1 MANKR
6 QIYLHGGQ
14 MHITKENTAVY
25 SVIQG
30 RVLVYLF
37 PCTEGKNG
45 RKLMLYE
52 AGEEELLPSLCAD
65 HELLGSW
72 RIGFVALEQ
81 AVIEQ
86 VSAST
91 HQINADAG
99 REEFAKKAGVY
110 QPDAGDFA
118 EQLIEAYNINIIKE
132 EGYIYATAREQ
143 EHTYEQGLQIS
154 YDLFRRGGNKRVT
167 PESGNRIYDAVAYLC
182 DHLEISIVSFDKLV
196 ESCGRR
202 FRVEDIAHVSHFSIR
217 EIVLDENWYRRDCG
231 ALLAYTEE
239 QNHPVVCI
247 PISPGKYT
255 AYDAVSKKRCVVNE
269 KYAAALKPKGYVF
282 YRPFPNKP
290 MKLKDLFSF
299 GMKGVYKSD
308 LVRLVV
314 YSLLGTLIG
323 LLMPMMNEQL
333 YDRFI
338 PMGNSA
344 GLVQL
349 CGVILSCAVGNMTFT
364 IVKNLASFRGMNTME
379 YAVQSAA
386 YDRLFNLPESFFRAY
401 DSADLA
407 QRAMGISEI
416 YNTLA
421 DVVINML
428 FSAVFSLMYLWRM
441 FRYSKKLSIV
451 SLIMLAVCMALI
463 VWIGIVQTKYESEK
477 MEVDSKAQSCMY
489 QFLSGISKI
498 RIAGVE
504 NRALYEY
511 LKPYTQSRRINIRKE
526 KMTVGVNTLVGSMD
540 TVFSIVL
547 YYLMIK
553 NSMDLSVGAFMGFT
567 SAFGA
572 FSSAMLQIASSMLTV
587 NDVKPAYDRCKPI
600 LETLPEWDEDTAM
613 PGNLTGDIEVNH
625 VTFSYDK
632 DSGTVLN
639 GVSMHI
645 KAGEYIGIAGS
656 SGCGKSTLLK
666 LLLGFEKPDVGKIYY
681 DGKDIDG
688 IDKRQLRKK
697 FGVVLQDGKLIGGS
711 IYENITITAPGT
723 KLERVNQVIRDVGLE
738 DDIRQMPMGLHTVLA
753 ENSGTISGGQQQRIL
768 IARAI
773 VNKPK
778 IIYFDEAT
786 SALDNV
792 TQAMVCETLESL
804 QATKVVIAHRL
815 STVMNCDRI
824 FVMDKGE
831 IVEEGSYQELM
842 ARKGRFYDLA
852 VRQI

>member
-91 HQINADAG
+91 HQINADAV

-154 YDLFRRGGNKRVT
+154 YDLFRRGGNKWVT
-167 PESGNRIYDAVAYLC
+167 PESGNRIYDAVAYRC

-282 YRPFPNKP
+282 YRLFPNKP

-600 LETLPEWDEDTAM
+600 LEMLPEWDEDTAM

-645 KAGEYIGIAGS
+645 KAGEYIGIVGS

>member
-91 HQINADAG
+91 HQINADAV

-407 QRAMGISEI
+407 QRAMGISAI

>member
-1 MANKR
+1 M
-6 QIYLHGGQ
+6 
-14 MHITKENTAVY
+14 
-25 SVIQG
+25 
-30 RVLVYLF
+30 
-37 PCTEGKNG
+37 
-45 RKLMLYE
+45 
-52 AGEEELLPSLCAD
+52 
-65 HELLGSW
+65 
-72 RIGFVALEQ
+72 
-81 AVIEQ
+81 
-86 VSAST
+86 
-91 HQINADAG
+91 
-99 REEFAKKAGVY
+99 
-110 QPDAGDFA
+110 
-118 EQLIEAYNINIIKE
+118 
-132 EGYIYATAREQ
+132 
-143 EHTYEQGLQIS
+143 
-154 YDLFRRGGNKRVT
+154 
-167 PESGNRIYDAVAYLC
+167 
-182 DHLEISIVSFDKLV
+182 
-196 ESCGRR
+196 
-202 FRVEDIAHVSHFSIR
+202 
-217 EIVLDENWYRRDCG
+217 
-231 ALLAYTEE
+231 
-239 QNHPVVCI
+239 
-247 PISPGKYT
+247 
-255 AYDAVSKKRCVVNE
+255 SKKRCVVNE

-386 YDRLFNLPESFFRAY
+386 YDRLFTLPESFFRAY

-645 KAGEYIGIAGS
+645 KAGEYIGIVGS

>member
-91 HQINADAG
+91 HQINADAV

-118 EQLIEAYNINIIKE
+118 EQLIEAYNIIKE

>member
-91 HQINADAG
+91 HQINADAV

-645 KAGEYIGIAGS
+645 KAGEYIGIVGS

-804 QATKVVIAHRL
+804 QAT
-815 STVMNCDRI
+815 
-824 FVMDKGE
+824 
-831 IVEEGSYQELM
+831 
-842 ARKGRFYDLA
+842 
-852 VRQI
+852 

>member
-1 MANKR
+1 M
-6 QIYLHGGQ
+6 
-14 MHITKENTAVY
+14 
-25 SVIQG
+25 
-30 RVLVYLF
+30 YLF

-91 HQINADAG
+91 HQINADAV

>member
-91 HQINADAG
+91 HQINADAV

-231 ALLAYTEE
+231 ALLAFTEE

>member
-91 HQINADAG
+91 HQINADAV

-132 EGYIYATAREQ
+132 EGYIYATVREQ

-282 YRPFPNKP
+282 YRLFPNKP

-379 YAVQSAA
+379 YTVQSAA

-600 LETLPEWDEDTAM
+600 LEMLPEWDEDTAM

>member
-91 HQINADAG
+91 HQINADAV

-386 YDRLFNLPESFFRAY
+386 YDRLFTLPESFFRAY